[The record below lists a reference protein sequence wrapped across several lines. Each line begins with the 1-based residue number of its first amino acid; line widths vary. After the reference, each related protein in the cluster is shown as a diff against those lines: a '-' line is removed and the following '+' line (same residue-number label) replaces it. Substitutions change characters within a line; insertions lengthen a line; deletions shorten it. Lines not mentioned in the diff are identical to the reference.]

1 MSLPDFLKS
10 GYRILMLI
18 QRNKD
23 RAEGELRTTDRKNLR
38 VIVYG
43 SEQFDQE
50 LARLSSLRLP
60 NERIYSSVN
69 ERSMHKA
76 IRMFKERQLQNDY
89 ESTEHKEAFYS
100 DIQNRFLSCLQN
112 PSCKASSYFLIDVD
126 HKIMDKVE
134 ATKDLLRKHTE
145 IVFEKETI
153 NGFHLVT
160 KPFNPNAVEFL
171 SLSIKKDDMLFVEGG
186 KNESANT

>member
-1 MSLPDFLKS
+1 MNIPDFLKS

-18 QRNKD
+18 KRNKD
-23 RAEGELRTTDRKNLR
+23 RSEGELRTTDRKSVK
-38 VIVYG
+38 VIVSG
-43 SEQFDQE
+43 VEQFDQALQE
-50 LARLSSLRLP
+50 LNYLRFE
-60 NERIYSSVN
+60 NQRIYCSVN

-112 PSCKASSYFLIDVD
+112 PSCKASSLFLIDVD
-126 HKIMDKVE
+126 HKIMDKIE
-134 ATKDLLRKHTE
+134 ATKELLAKHTE

-153 NGFHLVT
+153 NGFHFVT
-160 KPFNPNAVEFL
+160 KPFNPSLVEFL
-171 SLSIKKDDMLFVEGG
+171 SLSIKKDDMLFIEGG
-186 KNESANT
+186 NNDSANT